1 MTVRQKP
8 VPGFYYINLTGQLI
22 KVRALLYV
30 QGLVRRVVIEYLDGS
45 VIKLALE
52 EWDWLDLARYTDWLE
67 RNRPVLEREREY
79 ER

>member
-30 QGLVRRVVIEYLDGS
+30 GGAVRRVVVEYLDGS
-45 VIKLALE
+45 VLKLALE

-67 RNRPVLEREREY
+67 RNRSLVER
-79 ER
+79 

>member
-8 VPGFYYINLTGQLI
+8 VPGFYYINVTGQLI

-30 QGLVRRVVIEYLDGS
+30 QGIVRRVVLEYLDGS
-45 VIKLALE
+45 VIKLALQ

-67 RNRPVLEREREY
+67 RNRPLMDREREH

>member
-30 QGLVRRVVIEYLDGS
+30 DGRVRRVVLEYLDGS

-67 RNRPVLEREREY
+67 RNRPLLEREREY
-79 ER
+79 EG

>member
-30 QGLVRRVVIEYLDGS
+30 EGAVRRVILEYLDGS

-52 EWDWLDLARYTDWLE
+52 E
-67 RNRPVLEREREY
+67 
-79 ER
+79 

>member
-1 MTVRQKP
+1 MAARQKP

-30 QGLVRRVVIEYLDGS
+30 DGVVRRVVLEYLDGS

-67 RNRPVLEREREY
+67 RNRPAAGCEREHEG
-79 ER
+79 

>member
-8 VPGFYYINLTGQLI
+8 VPGFYYINVTGQLI

-30 QGLVRRVVIEYLDGS
+30 QGMVRRVVIEYLDGS
-45 VIKLALE
+45 VIKLALD
-52 EWDWLDLARYTDWLE
+52 EWDWMDLARYTDWLE
-67 RNRPVLEREREY
+67 RNRPAVSCEREH

>member
-8 VPGFYYINLTGQLI
+8 VPGFYYINVTGQLI

-30 QGLVRRVVIEYLDGS
+30 QGSVRRVVIEYLDGS
-45 VIKLALE
+45 VIKLALD

-67 RNRPVLEREREY
+67 RNRPALSCEREH

>member
-30 QGLVRRVVIEYLDGS
+30 EGAVRRVILEYLDGS
-45 VIKLALE
+45 VVKLALE
-52 EWDWLDLARYTDWLE
+52 EWDWLGLARYTDWLE
-67 RNRPVLEREREY
+67 RNRPAMGREREY
-79 ER
+79 EG

>member
-8 VPGFYYINLTGQLI
+8 VPGFYYINVTGQLI
-22 KVRALLYV
+22 KVRALLYA
-30 QGLVRRVVIEYLDGS
+30 QGCVRRVVIEYLDGS
-45 VIKLALE
+45 VINLALE

-67 RNRPVLEREREY
+67 RNRPALSCERES

>member
-1 MTVRQKP
+1 MAARQKP
-8 VPGFYYINLTGQLI
+8 VPGFYYINMAGQLI

-30 QGLVRRVVIEYLDGS
+30 DGLVRRVVLEYLDGS
-45 VIKLALE
+45 VIKLALQ

-67 RNRPVLEREREY
+67 RNRPAAGRERES